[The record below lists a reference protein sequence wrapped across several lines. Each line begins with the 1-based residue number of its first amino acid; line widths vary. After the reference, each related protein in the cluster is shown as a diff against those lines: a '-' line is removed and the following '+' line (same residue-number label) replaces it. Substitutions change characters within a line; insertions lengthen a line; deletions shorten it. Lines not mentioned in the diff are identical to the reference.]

1 MKSELFRNLIIVML
15 CGRVRTQYEI
25 LVGLH

>member
-1 MKSELFRNLIIVML
+1 ML